1 MTKNIIIVCLCLLL
15 AWRESIHAERR
26 AALVDDCDAR
36 VQWAIQDTGDST
48 LDACERRIDEILGQF

>member
-26 AALVDDCDAR
+26 AAFFDDCDAR
-36 VQWAIQDTGDST
+36 VQWAIDETTQ
-48 LDACERRIDEILGQF
+48 EILGQF